1 MIITVIN
8 DDNVRFF
15 YEAIGE
21 RYDQRKNNETYVG
34 LVNDDDRAVGAAIL
48 TAGSGSMLLSYIGI
62 EDESRRQGLGSMF
75 IDEIIDSIDRTMF
88 DRLKAILFLKD
99 TDRNGPIP
107 AFLKSN
113 VFMERPSYS
122 RRTRYDLKAIMDMAA
137 SADRRRFDNGTV
149 VRAENLSDPQ
159 REMIYEIDDI
169 LYEDKDAYFD
179 AERILSDDNR
189 FGGIY
194 IKDDRVVAALC
205 ASPFEDGVRIENI
218 YASKDGREGLK
229 ELFDNAIIRISDQD
243 EIPQYLYIDTV
254 GAALQQFEDKLMGA
268 KGISPVESRKAYVF
282 ERELGE

>member
-62 EDESRRQGLGSMF
+62 EDESQRQGLGSMF

-99 TDRNGPIP
+99 TDKNGPIP

-122 RRTRYDLKAIMDMAA
+122 RRTRYDLKMIMEMAA

-159 REMIYEIDDI
+159 REMIYETDDI

-194 IKDDRVVAALC
+194 IKDDRVVAAL
-205 ASPFEDGVRIENI
+205 
-218 YASKDGREGLK
+218 
-229 ELFDNAIIRISDQD
+229 
-243 EIPQYLYIDTV
+243 
-254 GAALQQFEDKLMGA
+254 
-268 KGISPVESRKAYVF
+268 SRGKKS
-282 ERELGE
+282 RTCLT